1 MNDFAMMIDQQQVTH
16 THVAKAQ
23 TEWIDPKVIS
33 EFGVAHGDVASDSF
47 AKAHSSK
54 DAQRSS
60 KARFAVSP
68 LFFDVVEGRHRQ
80 KIGIAAQGCF
90 S

>member
-1 MNDFAMMIDQQQVTH
+1 
-16 THVAKAQ
+16 
-23 TEWIDPKVIS
+23 VIS
-33 EFGVAHGDVASDSF
+33 EFGVTNGDVSRNSF

-80 KIGIAAQGCF
+80 KIGIAAKGCF